1 MIDFV
6 IKKRISAF
14 RLDLSLR
21 TEADVI
27 GITGVSGS
35 GKTTLLNC
43 LAGLIRP
50 DSGHII
56 VGDECLFHS
65 SKLDIPVHQRQVA
78 VVFQDN
84 RLFPHMSVEG
94 NLNFALKHSKSEDK
108 TFTIAEIAELVE
120 ITHLLKRSV
129 RNLSGGELKRVAIGR
144 AILSHPK
151 LLLMDEPF
159 AGMDGD
165 LSWRI
170 LGILEQIRYK
180 LKIPMILVSHTLD
193 EIQNLCDMLVIMR
206 EGQIKAAGKI
216 SDILASKNAMQLLH
230 ALDYSNRIDGRVKN
244 VDRELGFVN
253 VQVSPA
259 LTFRAPI
266 ADVKEGDSISYTLR
280 TKDISISNAPIPN
293 ISIQNQLPCKI
304 TKVVI
309 AETGV
314 ICVLDCG
321 VELLA
326 EVTLGT
332 AKKLKLEDG
341 RIAWALFKTQA
352 LTPHLYRKLTLCK

>member
-6 IKKRISAF
+6 IKKRISDF

-21 TEADVI
+21 TEANVI

-129 RNLSGGELKRVAIGR
+129 KNLSGGELKRVAIGR

-244 VDRELGFVN
+244 IDHEGGLIN
-253 VQVSPA
+253 IQVSPA

-341 RIAWALFKTQA
+341 TYCLG
-352 LTPHLYRKLTLCK
+352 TL